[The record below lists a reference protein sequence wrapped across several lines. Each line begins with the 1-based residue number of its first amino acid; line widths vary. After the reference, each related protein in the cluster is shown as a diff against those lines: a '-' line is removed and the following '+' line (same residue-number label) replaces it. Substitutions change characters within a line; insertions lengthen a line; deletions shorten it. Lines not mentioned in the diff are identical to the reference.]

1 MKGQKVL
8 MQQRYKNGMESTRP
22 AAGTDANI
30 TVTGLTVDR
39 YLELKQA
46 EKQLRDLTK
55 RIAACATVN
64 TDAIAVKERAYRNLS
79 RHYTARGLNEGIK
92 QTDQERKELEKLY
105 EEWTNE
111 KESPRVTIDGNK
123 VTKLILEYAA
133 CGMDEQERERYGF
146 DDGLPD
152 SAKVKIE

>member
-1 MKGQKVL
+1 M
-8 MQQRYKNGMESTRP
+8 GMSARPGSDRPIRPPHGERP
-22 AAGTDANI
+22 AARTDASI

-46 EKQLRDLTK
+46 EKQLRDLIK
-55 RIAACATVN
+55 QIAACATVN
-64 TDAIAVKERAYRNLS
+64 TDAIDAKEQKYREYRQKVTGLS
-79 RHYTARGLNEGIK
+79 RYDKPL
-92 QTDQERKELEKLY
+92 TDQEREKL
-105 EEWTNE
+105 EELKNAWLDE

-133 CGMDEQERERYGF
+133 YGMYEERYGF
-146 DDGLPD
+146 YDGLPD